1 MEWFSG
7 KETGIAV
14 YEEWRK
20 AFEHIATCV
29 RGPLRELAVFMAGA
43 DNTDKQFYNC
53 EGVKAIQYLLNYVAS
68 CGGSAGLQRTDI
80 NWLGSFWEADSAK
93 SNR

>member
-29 RGPLRELAVFMAGA
+29 RGPLRELGVFMAGA
-43 DNTDKQFYNC
+43 DNTDKQFYNTY
-53 EGVKAIQYLLNYVAS
+53 GITLQAVDSVTSAVRLLLRRSDV
-68 CGGSAGLQRTDI
+68 
-80 NWLGSFWEADSAK
+80 
-93 SNR
+93 